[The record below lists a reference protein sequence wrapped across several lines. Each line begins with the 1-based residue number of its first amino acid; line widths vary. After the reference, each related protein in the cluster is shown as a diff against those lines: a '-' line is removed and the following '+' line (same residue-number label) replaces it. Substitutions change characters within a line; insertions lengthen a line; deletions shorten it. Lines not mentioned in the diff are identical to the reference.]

1 MACRSPHA
9 GVDTLIVVASSDPGV
24 VSDDPTAISVLA
36 VTTDDVVTALEAN
49 ERRDASAVLRVT
61 PPFSGRMRARL
72 HLDGAEDDYGDPAPI
87 HLSPERFLDRV
98 PAFPAPDDT
107 EDEIRSDPDA
117 TYSPDEHRRRHEA
130 AVEAW
135 RRSVRASMLEGTTVP
150 TPDGP
155 HSVRVTT
162 LG

>member
-1 MACRSPHA
+1 MTP
-9 GVDTLIVVASSDPGV
+9 
-24 VSDDPTAISVLA
+24 DDPRTIRVLA

-72 HLDGAEDDYGDPAPI
+72 HLDGAEDGYDEPAPI
-87 HLSPERFLDRV
+87 HLPPDRFLDRV
-98 PAFPAPDDT
+98 PVFPAPDDT

-130 AVEAW
+130 AVGAW
-135 RRSVRASMLEGTTVP
+135 RRSVRESMLDETTIP
-150 TPDGP
+150 APEGP